1 MVLKKGLIFAM
12 MFYFALV
19 SPSLSKQGEPP
30 HARSEIKTI
39 IERHNQALNAHDL
52 KGVMTLFSSNPDIFL
67 MGTGPGE
74 VYVGEE
80 GIAGAYNQI
89 FSRFKADSLTFKSD
103 CVTAGSKGDVAWFA
117 VKTTISGTVNN
128 QQKEREFN
136 MSGLLHKQKGKW
148 RIINMHFSR
157 LGAEEQPAVEP
168 TQ

>member
-19 SPSLSKQGEPP
+19 SPSFSKQAETRIG
-30 HARSEIKTI
+30 SEVNTI
-39 IERHNQALNAHDL
+39 LALHLQALSAHDL
-52 KGVMTLFSSNPDIFL
+52 KGVMSLYSSNPDIFL

-74 VYVGEE
+74 IYLGEE

-89 FSRFKADSLTFKSD
+89 FSRFKADSLTFKTD

-117 VKTTISGTVNN
+117 VTMTLSGTVNN
-128 QQKEREFN
+128 ELKAREFN

-157 LGAEEQPAVEP
+157 LNAEEQPAAEP
-168 TQ
+168 TK

>member
-30 HARSEIKTI
+30 HARSDIQTI

-74 VYVGEE
+74 VNVGEE

-89 FSRFKADSLTFKSD
+89 FSRFEADSPTFKSE
-103 CVTAGSKGDVAWFA
+103 CVTA
-117 VKTTISGTVNN
+117 
-128 QQKEREFN
+128 
-136 MSGLLHKQKGKW
+136 
-148 RIINMHFSR
+148 
-157 LGAEEQPAVEP
+157 
-168 TQ
+168 